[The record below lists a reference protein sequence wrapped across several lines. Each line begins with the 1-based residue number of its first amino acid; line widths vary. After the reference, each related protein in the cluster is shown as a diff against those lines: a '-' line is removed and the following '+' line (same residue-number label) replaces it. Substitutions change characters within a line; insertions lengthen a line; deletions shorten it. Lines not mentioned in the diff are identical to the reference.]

1 MHLYYARIMQAI
13 LFHRDPGILPAYY
26 YIKHLL
32 PPYSLYYYLLLFFG
46 KFVPLITAD
55 KIIVCLYVA
64 LFVSGFRFL
73 ARSTGPAYAVM
84 ALLSTTLILNWPL
97 GMGFVNFCL
106 STSISLWAI
115 GLWCRAVEAPG
126 ETGRTVPLIGFI
138 VLSWAVMMT
147 HPVPLLGVL
156 GFCWVELCVRLLR
169 RGKTS
174 ANDAAN
180 PKVENRWF
188 RFMLREVVAL
198 IAASATLLYVRSF
211 TQRDVIKQVV
221 VDTKTKFTPA
231 ASIKL
236 LGLGTLVPFQGK
248 GPIELFYRGC
258 LLLVLI
264 FALVV
269 GVKAIL
275 RSLRA
280 SAWTL
285 GNTWTVLSI
294 LLAVAVPFLPPE
306 LNNSHLFSA
315 RLVIFIWIAALA
327 GASGSRVVSLNPVCL
342 RWAMVFVIFFAA
354 FALTLAI
361 RRINPVAR
369 DIARSEQAPAGGA
382 SVELLVQSADYIFPA
397 NLTYDP
403 YYWSGTRVL
412 RHEGSVMYNIPWL
425 HLQIIPI
432 GAMPDIPTDK
442 LDTLSMENPW
452 ILRDTLH
459 RSPAARTLVF
469 SKIDRILI
477 NHGLAPT
484 MNSQDPIFAEDPN
497 PADHWHCQE
506 MLTYSDCTDKAAP
519 AP

>member
-13 LFHRDPGILPAYY
+13 LFHRSPGILPAYY
-26 YIKHLL
+26 YIKHLF
-32 PPYSLYYYLLLFFG
+32 PPYSLYYYLLLLFG
-46 KFVPLITAD
+46 KFVPLIAAD
-55 KIIVCLYVA
+55 KIVVCLYVL

-84 ALLSTTLILNWPL
+84 ALLSTVLILNWPL

-106 STSISLWAI
+106 SIAISLWAI
-115 GLWCRAVEAPG
+115 GLWSRAVEAPEKG
-126 ETGRTVPLIGFI
+126 GRIASLMGFV

-156 GFCWVELCVRLLR
+156 GFCWLEFCIRLLR

-174 ANDAAN
+174 ANDTQY
-180 PKVENRWF
+180 PEVDPSWL
-188 RFMLREVVAL
+188 RFMLRELIAL

-211 TQRDVIKQVV
+211 TQRDVIQQAVV
-221 VDTKTKFTPA
+221 NTKSKFTPA
-231 ASIKL
+231 ASFKL

-248 GPIELFYRGC
+248 GPVELLYRGC
-258 LLLVLI
+258 FLLILV
-264 FALVV
+264 FALVI
-269 GVKAIL
+269 GVNAIL
-275 RSLRA
+275 RSRRTRT
-280 SAWTL
+280 WTL

-294 LLAVAVPFLPPE
+294 LLAVALPFLPPE

-327 GASGSRVVSLNPVCL
+327 GASGSQAVSLNPLYL
-342 RWAMVFVIFFAA
+342 RYATVFVILFAA
-354 FALTLAI
+354 FAFTLAI

-369 DIARSEQAPAGGA
+369 DIARSEQDQGSGP
-382 SVELLVQSADYIFPA
+382 SVEMLLQSADYVSPA

-403 YYWSGTRVL
+403 YLWSGTRIL

-425 HLQIIPI
+425 QLQIIPI
-432 GAMPDIPTDK
+432 GAMPDIPTGK
-442 LDTLSMENPW
+442 LDSMSMENPW

-459 RSPAARTLVF
+459 RSLAARTLVF
-469 SKIDRILI
+469 SKVDRILI

-497 PADHWHCQE
+497 PANHWHCQE
-506 MLTYSDCTDKAAP
+506 MLTYSDCTDK
-519 AP
+519 